1 MSKEERSRQSRRQ
14 FLRSMLAT
22 AGLPLIAACGTQQPA
37 TNAPAGNATAAPAGG
52 AQAATSPPAQQG
64 EVKLTMWTWYTE
76 QEKEFPK
83 LADEFHQANP
93 NITIEP
99 RVYGGS
105 EYLQVLEAAIAGNK
119 SPDIFGPHVH
129 AIEYGL
135 AGQTIDLNPALG
147 EDFLKDFFPP
157 TRQQFTVDGKQ
168 YALGWMAQTFGFFYN
183 PALFEKAG
191 VQPAETWEDLIT
203 VGQKIKATGVIP
215 WVFNNSEKNLGGD
228 FFLPLI
234 TQAADNPTLVLDLD
248 AHTKPDM
255 SWDSP
260 PVMDAL
266 TKLDQIVKGNI
277 LQEGVNGTSYDQAT
291 AIFYAGKAA
300 MFFAGSWVPQ
310 GIVQNAPPDFAK
322 SYKIFKTPAWASGK
336 RHWTADQAGA
346 ALAIS
351 AKGHVEESIKFIKF
365 IYDPDRYTR
374 TMNAS
379 LAMPSTA
386 SAAARVEDPVIKEMT
401 SWLPDG
407 APHILFGKGSWDAVI
422 NGVQAITGQLKAPAD
437 VAKQVEA
444 DVKAARSR

>member
-1 MSKEERSRQSRRQ
+1 MSQESRFRQSRRQ
-14 FLRSMLAT
+14 FLRLLAT
-22 AGLPLIAACGTQQPA
+22 AASVPVLAACGGPSTPS
-37 TNAPAGNATAAPAGG
+37 NPPPGGG
-52 AQAATSPPAQQG
+52 AQTATSPPAQQG
-64 EVKLTMWTWYTE
+64 PVKLTMWTWYGE

-93 NITIEP
+93 NITVEP
-99 RVYGGS
+99 RIYGYD
-105 EYLQVLEAAIAGNK
+105 EYLPVLEAAIAGNK
-119 SPDIFGPHVH
+119 APDILGPHVH

-135 AGQTIDLNPALG
+135 AGQTIDLNAALG

-157 TRQQFTVDGKQ
+157 TRQQFTADGKQ
-168 YALGWMAQTFGFFYN
+168 YALGWTAQTFGFFYN

-191 VQPAETWEDLIT
+191 VQPAETWDDLIAI
-203 VGQKIKATGVIP
+203 GQKIKATGVIP
-215 WVFNNSEKNLGGD
+215 WVFNNSEKDLGGD

-234 TQAADNPTLVLDLD
+234 TQVTDDPTLVLDLD
-248 AHTKPDM
+248 AHTKPDK
-255 SWDSP
+255 SWDGQ
-260 PVMDAL
+260 PVLDAL
-266 TKLDQIVKGNI
+266 NKFDQIVKSNI
-277 LQEGVNGTSYDQAT
+277 FQEGVNGTSDAQAS

-300 MFFAGSWVPQ
+300 MLFSGSWVPQ
-310 GIVQNAPPDFAK
+310 GIATDAPPEFAK
-322 SYKIFKTPAWASGK
+322 SYKIFKTPAWAAGK
-336 RHWTADQAGA
+336 RHWTADQSGA

-351 AKGHVEESIKFIKF
+351 AKGHVEEAIKFIKF
-365 IYDPDRYTR
+365 MYDPERYSR

-422 NGVQAITGQLKAPAD
+422 NGVQSITGQLKAPAD
-437 VAKQVEA
+437 IAKQMEA